1 MKRTLLSVPLAAA
14 LALAVSG
21 CQSVPD
27 PASIPAEKTVAE
39 LSQDGQSALD
49 DSNYR
54 AAEVY
59 YQLIIDRFGDD
70 IGAKTAAEFEIA
82 HMRLKKKAWAD
93 AATRLDAIIARYDST
108 GGAGLP
114 PEYLVLAK
122 NDRARIPSSAKK

>member
-1 MKRTLLSVPLAAA
+1 MKRTLLLVPLAAA

-27 PASIPAEKTVAE
+27 PASISTDKTVAE

-49 DSNYR
+49 DNNYR

-59 YQLIIDRFGDD
+59 YQLIIDRYGDD

-82 HMRLKKKAWAD
+82 HIRLKKKAWND
-93 AATRLDAIIARYDST
+93 AAARLDAIIARYDAE